1 MFKEQIKNS
10 EDIASL
16 LGKVQEADNPIL
28 LFYQFKI

>member
-10 EDIASL
+10 EDIAAL
-16 LGKVQEADNPIL
+16 LGKVQEDDNPIL